1 MAFPYTCISC
11 PCTDVS
17 VPVHGASEP
26 EANDEDQERTFNPR
40 SPRTSYSLYPLDH
53 LMYCE
58 DCQQIKCSRCTIEE
72 IVCWYCPGC
81 LFEISTSQI
90 KSDGNRCQR
99 NCFNCPI
106 CFAPM
111 TVNAMGIP
119 DQPTRPF
126 ILACGYCN
134 WTSQEIGLKFDKVT
148 QLSTQLSK
156 IYNRNL
162 REAAGRP
169 TMGPDPTL
177 DLSKPDNPA
186 TVFANLTAFLKT
198 QLNDHH
204 PDNPLLTPSGDINYS
219 SPSSL
224 ARIMSLYTNI
234 DSGYGKRSTPKPT
247 IMRESS
253 SLEEGLRLTSP
264 STDADAI
271 AKLRSE
277 GYPITTSPSQR
288 TEQLHTPCNFT
299 SDLRPIPMLLRTKRA
314 KRCRTCRHILVKPEP
329 KIESTRY
336 RIRLLARNYI
346 PTIHM
351 KPLHQSPSQRPS
363 DLITIR
369 PLQTLQLL
377 LALRNP
383 LFDPVTVTLA
393 TPNRTP
399 GRWGHKVTILCPQFD
414 IGANADK
421 WDEALSTATAIQQ
434 KSGRSTQRF
443 GDPSFEYVGQDGKM
457 AEAGKVWEKGRNWTS
472 VVVEVGVVDVYADG
486 EGKGEEWGDED
497 EDVLEIPVFV
507 RVEWEAEVEEKGK
520 EGGREKR
527 ELAYWVVLG
536 VGRVGRM
543 EATIAS

>member
-1 MAFPYTCISC
+1 MSFPYTYISC

-17 VPVHGASEP
+17 VPVKKESEL
-26 EANDEDQERTFNPR
+26 ETNDEEQERTFDPR
-40 SPRTSYSLYPLDH
+40 SLRTSYSLYPLDH

-58 DCQQIKCSRCTIEE
+58 DCQQIRCSRCTIEE

-81 LFEISTSQI
+81 LFEIPTSQI
-90 KSDGNRCQR
+90 KSEGNRCQR

-111 TVNAMGIP
+111 TVNALEIP
-119 DQPTRPF
+119 DHPTKPF

-134 WTSQEIGLKFDKVT
+134 WTSHEIGIQLDKVN
-148 QLSTQLSK
+148 QISAQVSK
-156 IYNRNL
+156 IFNKSL
-162 REAAGRP
+162 RETPGRP
-169 TMGPDPTL
+169 TIAPEPTL
-177 DLSKPDNPA
+177 DLSRPDNPG
-186 TVFANLTAFLKT
+186 TVFANLKTFLRT

-224 ARIMSLYTNI
+224 ARIMSLYTNLG
-234 DSGYGKRSTPKPT
+234 SGYGKKSTQKPAT
-247 IMRESS
+247 MRESS
-253 SLEEGLRLTSP
+253 SPDEGLCLTSRT
-264 STDADAI
+264 TDEDTI
-271 AKLRSE
+271 AKLRKQ
-277 GYPITTSPSQR
+277 GYPSTTSPSQR
-288 TEQLHTPCNFT
+288 AKQLHTPCAFT

-314 KRCRTCRHILVKPEP
+314 KRCCTCRHILVKPEA

-346 PTIHM
+346 PTIHT
-351 KPLHQSPSQRPS
+351 KPLHQSASQTPI
-363 DLITIR
+363 DLDNIR
-369 PLQTLQLL
+369 PCQTSQLL
-377 LALRNP
+377 LSLRNP

-399 GRWGHKVTILCPQFD
+399 GRWSHKVTILCPQFD

-421 WDEALSTATAIQQ
+421 WDEALSSAKT
-434 KSGRSTQRF
+434 GRNTGRF
-443 GDPSFEYVGQDGKM
+443 GDPRFEYVGQDGKV

-472 VVVEVGVVDVYADG
+472 VVVEVGVVDVGGVDG
-486 EGKGEEWGDED
+486 GDGQECWGDED

-520 EGGREKR
+520 EGGKEKR
-527 ELAYWVVLG
+527 ELAYWVVMG
-536 VGRVGRM
+536 VGRVGKL
-543 EATIAS
+543 EGVIAS